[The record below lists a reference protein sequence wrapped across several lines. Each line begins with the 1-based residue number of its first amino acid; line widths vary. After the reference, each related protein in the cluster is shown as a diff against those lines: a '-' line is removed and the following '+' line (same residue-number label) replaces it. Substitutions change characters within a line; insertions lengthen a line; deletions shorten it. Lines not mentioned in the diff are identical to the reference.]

1 MHYKSSVPGFLLTII
16 LLQLSIVPPVLS
28 NNFDQTYSFQFKYGL
43 LDQKIHVSVP
53 PSLYEYYHNQTPNPT
68 KDADYAKLVT
78 PQAFNSMAENI
89 KTFIGNK
96 TRSEEQFA
104 NAVLTLV
111 HQIEYGDNGA
121 KYPIETIVEELGK
134 CDTLSV
140 LAASI
145 MKAGGLDVVLLY
157 FKGVHHINIGVY
169 LPYQPYGTWWWQQ
182 PASYEFEGKKYYI
195 AECTPAMD
203 WKVGDVPPLLQG
215 QIPTIISLENTETP
229 SPAQVSSQLGNPLNS
244 SKISINLS
252 SAASNINNPDHT
264 LNVFGSIK
272 PPYPNQT
279 ITLYTSQDGII
290 YNTLDTKTDQSGNY
304 SINWN
309 TKSTG
314 THYIRASWSGNS
326 ENTPADSETMT
337 LFLGFPNSLI
347 QFETQNY
354 YYMYGYP
361 GFGSYFLGVRQGVE
375 EFLNIQLLANGAT
388 LSGEFFVFKS
398 GQMITI
404 PETGKI
410 PINITKINI
419 PKGLQPLRLPQDIEE
434 TTNDQFGFI
443 LKNHNNNYTL
453 NMRSLDDNEI
463 ILSHNQDETKKIF
476 MNTSK
481 QIQENKWYTVE
492 ALISEIEIT
501 ASIRDEYGNLVEK
514 ITQTKTKEQT
524 INELQILLTNNT
536 DKAIAFKNL
545 RFEPLSETLQEK
557 NNPPEP
563 YLHLPKYTIF
573 VLLLSI
579 ALIGTI
585 YTKKRIQ
592 KKKK

>member
-1 MHYKSSVPGFLLTII
+1 MHYKYSVPGFLLAII
-16 LLQLSIVPPVLS
+16 LLQISITPYVSS
-28 NNFDQTYSFQFKYGL
+28 NNFNQTYSFQFKYGL

-53 PSLYEYYHNQTPNPT
+53 SSLYEYYHNKTPNPT
-68 KDADYAKLVT
+68 KDSDYAKLVT
-78 PQAFNSMAENI
+78 PQAFTSMAKNI

-96 TRSEEQFA
+96 TRSDEQFA
-104 NAVLTLV
+104 NAVLTIV
-111 HQIEYGDNGA
+111 HQIKYGDNGL
-121 KYPIETIVEELGK
+121 KYPIETLVEELGK

-157 FKGVHHINIGVY
+157 FKGVYHINIGVF

-215 QIPTIISLENTETP
+215 QIPAIIPIENTETP
-229 SPAQVSSQLGNPLNS
+229 APAQVSSKLGNPLNS

-252 SAASNINNPDHT
+252 STPSNINNPDHT
-264 LNVFGSIK
+264 LNIYGSIT

-290 YNTLDTKTDQSGNY
+290 YNTHNTKTDQTGNY
-304 SINWN
+304 SINWSA
-309 TKSTG
+309 KSTG
-314 THYIRASWSGNS
+314 THYIRTSWSGNS
-326 ENTPADSETMT
+326 ENTPSDSEIMT

-354 YYMYGYP
+354 YYIYGSP
-361 GFGSYFLGVRQGVE
+361 GFGSYLLGVRQGVE
-375 EFLNIQLLANGAT
+375 DFLNIQLLANGAT
-388 LSGEFFVFKS
+388 LSGEFFVFTS

-404 PETGKI
+404 PETGKT

-443 LKNHNNNYTL
+443 LKNNNNNYTL

-463 ILSHNQDETKKIF
+463 TQSHNQDETKTIF

-492 ALISEIEIT
+492 ALISEIQIT

-514 ITQTKTKEQT
+514 ISQTKTKEQN

-536 DKAIAFKNL
+536 DKAVAFKNL
-545 RFEPLSETLQEK
+545 KFEPISETLREK

-563 YLHLPKYTIF
+563 YLQLPNRIISA
-573 VLLLSI
+573 LLVSI
-579 ALIGTI
+579 ALISFI
-585 YTKKRIQ
+585 YAKKRNPS
-592 KKKK
+592 KP